1 MIDIRLLGPMQVLID
16 GSPMPSGPPKQKA
29 VLAMLAIRP
38 GRLVTVEELIDELW
52 PEAAPAS
59 AVANT
64 RGYAASL
71 RRIFDRLNST
81 KGLLVR
87 CGPGYQLRAEPDD
100 IDLLGFEAECER
112 AGEAVAAGGLSDA
125 DDLFCRAEQRW
136 RGPMLSGVPLGP
148 VLSARRT
155 SAIEQRLGLVEQ
167 WAELCLATGRPRQA
181 ITMLREHLRAN
192 PLRER
197 GHALLIRAHY
207 EDADVPAALNAFAT
221 ARALLID
228 QLGID
233 PGEELE
239 RLHKAV
245 LNRDLPITLRVE
257 TRSSVPVRATDPTV
271 VSPIRRADRA
281 SEAPT
286 SWLPRPLADFTGR
299 TDAVLR
305 LMTTAEHA
313 DPATAVV
320 QMIDGMPGIGK
331 TALAVHVATK
341 LTARYPDAQL
351 FIDLQG
357 HSPARPVDPAAALVT
372 LLRQLGV
379 PAGRIPAELEHRI
392 ALWRS
397 ELAARRVIVVLDNA
411 GGRDQVEPLL
421 PAAPGTL
428 VLVTSRRRLLAGDG
442 NPPESL
448 AVFDE
453 EDSIN
458 LLARVAGRDRLRAEP
473 EAAAAVARR
482 CGYLPLAIRLAGA
495 RLTHRP
501 GWRVA
506 DLAQR
511 LDRGGHVLGELF
523 AEDRTVAAV
532 FALSYEP
539 LREPVK
545 RVFRLLG
552 LYPGEHFGTGAVA
565 ALADLSLAE
574 ASLVLDELVDRHLVE
589 EPRVDRFRL
598 HDLLRDYAEQLL
610 TVALEPADRR
620 LAIHRLLD
628 HYLHLALVANR
639 TVEPVALADQ
649 LGLDSPMRPDLVA
662 AFSSVGPDWL
672 EEERSNLLCLI
683 RVAVEGRHL
692 DEVWRLARVVWR
704 FYFIRGYHD
713 DILETQRH
721 AVEAADSLGNL
732 SASAAAH
739 NYRAY
744 AWLQIGDPQRALRD
758 LKRAIE
764 VRKSVDDRQGMCISR
779 TNLAI
784 VYCQLGRLTESLAIY
799 RQSLADRRRWA
810 IDASSV
816 LPSYGWSLMLLGE
829 YREALSVHRLHLY
842 VSRIAQRPFDVA
854 LALTNIGAVRVRLG
868 QHERAIRYLRA
879 ALWLKDRTGNPYGL
893 PFALDNLGT
902 AYRELGRL
910 DEARQRY
917 ELALATATR
926 RGESLSQAAALN
938 GIGLTLAAL
947 GMPTKALDYHREALT
962 LATRAS
968 YPYEQGRALAA
979 MAGLETQDPA
989 EARRHWERALAI
1001 FRKMGVPERFEVE
1014 RKLTRLVL
1022 AASGDQSSSRSR

>member
-1 MIDIRLLGPMQVLID
+1 MQVVTEA
-16 GSPMPSGPPKQKA
+16 GPLPLGTPKQQA
-29 VLAMLAIRP
+29 VLALLAIRP

-64 RGYAASL
+64 RGYAAGL
-71 RRIFDRLNST
+71 RRIFDRVDST
-81 KGLLVR
+81 RGLLAR
-87 CGPGYQLRAEPDD
+87 CGPGYQFRAEPDD
-100 IDLLGFEAECER
+100 VDLLGFEAECER
-112 AGEAVAAGGLSDA
+112 AGGAVAAGNLSDA

-148 VLSARRT
+148 VLSTRRT

-192 PLRER
+192 PLREH

-207 EDADVPAALNAFAT
+207 QDADVPAALNAFAT

-228 QLGID
+228 QLGIG

-245 LNRDLPITLRVE
+245 LNRDLPTVLREE
-257 TRSSVPVRATDPTV
+257 TRSSVPVRGADPTV
-271 VSPIRRADRA
+271 ISHARRAGRA
-281 SEAPT
+281 PEAPT

-299 TDAVLR
+299 TDTVLR
-305 LMTTAEHA
+305 LMATVERAE
-313 DPATAVV
+313 PATSVV

-331 TALAVHVATK
+331 TALAVHVATR
-341 LTARYPDAQL
+341 LTERYPDAQL

-397 ELAARRVIVVLDNA
+397 ELAVRRAIVVLDNA
-411 GGRDQVEPLL
+411 GGRDQIEPLL

-428 VLVTSRRRLLAGDG
+428 VLVTSRRRLLAGG
-442 NPPESL
+442 GTPPESL
-448 AVFDE
+448 AVFGED
-453 EDSIN
+453 DSIE
-458 LLARVAGRDRLRAEP
+458 LLAQVAGRDRLRAEP
-473 EAAAAVARR
+473 EAVAAVVRR

-495 RLTHRP
+495 RLAHRP

-511 LDRGGHVLGELF
+511 LDRGGHALGELF

-539 LREPVK
+539 LREPVQ

-552 LYPGEHFGTGAVA
+552 LYPGEHFGAGAVA
-565 ALADLSLAE
+565 ALADLSLAQ
-574 ASLVLDELVDRHLVE
+574 ARLVLDELVDRHLVE
-589 EPRVDRFRL
+589 EPRADRFRL
-598 HDLLRDYAEQLL
+598 HDLLRDYAEQLVA
-610 TVALEPADRR
+610 VALEPAERR
-620 LAIHRLLD
+620 VVIHRLLD
-628 HYLHLALVANR
+628 HYLHLALVATR

-649 LGLDSPMRPDLVA
+649 LGLGPPMRPDLVA

-672 EEERSNLLCLI
+672 EAERSNLLRLI
-683 RVAVEGRHL
+683 RAGVEGGHL
-692 DEVWRLARVVWR
+692 NEVWRLARVSWR
-704 FYFIRGYHD
+704 FHFIYGYHD

-721 AVEAADSLGNL
+721 AVAAAESLGNL

-744 AWLQIGDPQRALRD
+744 AWLQVGDPQRALRD
-758 LKRAIE
+758 LERAIE
-764 VRKSVDDRQGMCISR
+764 VRESVDDRQGMCISR

-810 IDASSV
+810 IDVLSV
-816 LPSYGWSLMLLGE
+816 FPSYGWSLMLLGE

-842 VSRIAQRPFDVA
+842 LSRLAQSQFNIA

-868 QHERAIRYLRA
+868 QHEQAIRYLRA
-879 ALWLKDRTGNPYGL
+879 ALRLKDRTGNPYGL

-910 DEARQRY
+910 DEARECD
-917 ELALATATR
+917 ELALATAIR
-926 RGESLSQAAALN
+926 RGESLGQAAALN

-947 GMPTKALDYHREALT
+947 GSPAKALEHHREALA

-968 YPYEQGRALAA
+968 HPYEQGRALAA
-979 MAGLETQDPA
+979 MAGHLETQSPA

-1014 RKLTRLVL
+1014 RELARLALPVE
-1022 AASGDQSSSRSR
+1022 R